1 MLCEG
6 KTALLYLKINF
17 CTGVQPW
24 RTGNLLLVTVSPAG
38 SRKASIALQTMT
50 WNGKK
55 KNSISLSRYV
65 TFFQS
70 NRGISA
76 YPFKLRVR
84 KRRTV
89 LDANNWRGITLL
101 SPLFLFNGFPNSTYF
116 HQPCQSFL
124 SGEPNR
130 VPKGISTP
138 RTKTN
143 RAPVLPRNWSRAS
156 SSAMLFC
163 FNPKA
168 AFYQFFST
176 LVLFHK
182 YLELFINHVQWYV

>member
-24 RTGNLLLVTVSPAG
+24 RTENLLLVTVSPAG

-55 KNSISLSRYV
+55 KIAYHYPV
-65 TFFQS
+65 MWHFFQS

-89 LDANNWRGITLL
+89 FDANKWRGITLL
-101 SPLFLFNGFPNSTYF
+101 SPLFLFNGFPNSAYF

-130 VPKGISTP
+130 VPKGISAL

-163 FNPKA
+163 FNPTAKSC
-168 AFYQFFST
+168 FFISFSP
-176 LVLFHK
+176 L
-182 YLELFINHVQWYV
+182 